1 MSHDTKHD
9 GVFADPVLH
18 DVIDRYDINSE
29 DLWIQRDNTSSQD
42 NNKHSFGLLQQ
53 SADEIGLRIIRNYS
67 DAGHGKGAIDGMSSF
82 EV

>member
-9 GVFADPVLH
+9 AVFADPVLH

-29 DLWIQRDNTSSQD
+29 DLWIQSDNTSSQD

-53 SADEIGLRIIRNYS
+53 LADEIGPRIILNYG
-67 DAGHGKGAIDGMSSF
+67 AVGHGKGAIDGMSSF